1 MRRAFPAAAA
11 LWLLAGCGGG
21 MAPSPALPFASP
33 VHLAGGD
40 QRAHRGASS
49 GKIKHIVII
58 VQENRSFNNLFK
70 GFPGARTAKYG
81 YDTSGNKI
89 ELLPIGLETIWDL
102 DHSSNSF
109 FAACNGT
116 GSIPGTKCKMNGF
129 NQEWVGCGGRSNP
142 CPIKHPQYA
151 YVPFSETKPYFDIG
165 KQYVVADEMYASN
178 FDASS
183 FISHQYIISG
193 QAGGGAV
200 NYPFGYWG
208 CPGGSGDDISK
219 VGPRRQIPYG
229 SELACWD
236 PTTLGDELDNA
247 GISWAFYTSTYFGDG
262 GIWSAYQAIKHIY
275 DGPDWKKDVITP
287 QTNFFNDV
295 SNGKLRAV
303 NWITPTC
310 ANSDHAGCGANTG
323 PSWVT
328 SLVNAIGESKY
339 WDSTAMFILWD
350 DYGGWYD
357 PKAPKYV
364 DYDGLGLRIPMLV
377 VSAYA
382 KQGHVSHVPYEHGT
396 ILKFVE
402 DTFGLP
408 RLTASDKRANPPAD
422 AFDFSRPPRKFVKF
436 QAPYGR
442 AYFMHQP
449 PDLRIPDWE

>member
-21 MAPSPALPFASP
+21 VAPSPALSFASP
-33 VHLAGGD
+33 VHVAAGD
-40 QRAHRGASS
+40 RRTHRGASS
-49 GKIKHIVII
+49 GKIKHIAII
-58 VQENRSFNNLFK
+58 VQENRSFNNLFY
-70 GFPGARTAKYG
+70 GFPGAETVKYG
-81 YDTSGNKI
+81 YGTSGNKI
-89 ELLPIGLETIWDL
+89 KLLPIGLETIWDV
-102 DHSSNSF
+102 DHSSKSF
-109 FAACNGT
+109 FQACNGA

-129 NQEWVGCGGRSNP
+129 DQERVMCGQPWNP

-151 YVPFSETKPYFDIG
+151 YVPYSETRPYFDIG
-165 KQYVVADEMYASN
+165 KQYVLADEMYASN

-193 QAGGGAV
+193 QAKSAV
-200 NYPFGYWG
+200 DYPFGYWG
-208 CPGGSGDDISK
+208 CPGGPGDDISK
-219 VGPRRQIPYG
+219 VGPQRQIPYG
-229 SELACWD
+229 YELACWD

-275 DGPDWKKDVITP
+275 KGPDWKKDVITP
-287 QTNFFNDV
+287 QTTFFNDV
-295 SNGKLRAV
+295 SNGNLRAV

-339 WDSTAMFILWD
+339 WDSTAIFILWD

-382 KQGHVSHVPYEHGT
+382 KQGHVSHVLYEHGT

-408 RLTASDKRANPPAD
+408 RLAASDKRANSAGD
-422 AFDFSRPPRKFVKF
+422 AFDFSQPPRKFVILH
-436 QAPYGR
+436 APYGR
-442 AYFMHQP
+442 EYFMHQP

>member
-1 MRRAFPAAAA
+1 
-11 LWLLAGCGGG
+11 
-21 MAPSPALPFASP
+21 
-33 VHLAGGD
+33 
-40 QRAHRGASS
+40 
-49 GKIKHIVII
+49 
-58 VQENRSFNNLFK
+58 
-70 GFPGARTAKYG
+70 
-81 YDTSGNKI
+81 
-89 ELLPIGLETIWDL
+89 
-102 DHSSNSF
+102 
-109 FAACNGT
+109 
-116 GSIPGTKCKMNGF
+116 
-129 NQEWVGCGGRSNP
+129 
-142 CPIKHPQYA
+142 
-151 YVPFSETKPYFDIG
+151 VPYSETRPYFDIG
-165 KQYVVADEMYASN
+165 KQYVLADEMYASN

-193 QAGGGAV
+193 QAKSAV
-200 NYPFGYWG
+200 DYPFGYWG
-208 CPGGSGDDISK
+208 CPGGPGDDISK
-219 VGPRRQIPYG
+219 VGPQRQIPYG
-229 SELACWD
+229 YELACWD

-275 DGPDWKKDVITP
+275 KGPDWKKDVITP
-287 QTNFFNDV
+287 QTTFFNDV
-295 SNGKLRAV
+295 SNGNLRAV

-339 WDSTAMFILWD
+339 WDSTAIFILWD

-382 KQGHVSHVPYEHGT
+382 KQGHVSHVLYEHGT

-408 RLTASDKRANPPAD
+408 RLAASDKRANSAGD
-422 AFDFSRPPRKFVKF
+422 AFDFSQPPRKFVILH
-436 QAPYGR
+436 APYGR
-442 AYFMHQP
+442 EYFMHQP